1 MNSLFKITGFFAFI
15 SMIFLNAFVDLG
27 HKIIIQNTV
36 FKVYDGS
43 TQVILTAIINGLI
56 LLPFVLLFTPSGFL
70 ADRFKKPKIMQ
81 WAALAA
87 VVLTLMITGSYYL
100 GWFKLAFAMTFLLAA
115 QSAFYSPAKYGY
127 IREIAGKNHL
137 TFANGIVQSV
147 TIIAILLGMFVFS
160 ILFENALTG
169 HEFSSEA
176 DIIRIIAP
184 LGWLLVASSLLEFYF
199 ALRLPDI
206 EHPINT
212 ESFNW
217 KKYRSGKA
225 LHKNIKLLR
234 FDPIIWLS
242 IIGLSVFWG
251 VSQVVLATFP
261 AFVKEVLSIN
271 NTIVIQGLLACSGL
285 GIVAG
290 SLLAGKISDR
300 YLESGLIPLGALGMV
315 VTLFFLPQLTSTTL
329 FAIDIL
335 AFGFFGGLFIVPLN
349 ALIQFHAKAQQ
360 LGTILAGNNWIQNV
374 VMLTFL
380 CLTVIFSMADISS
393 RSLLNLLAIVTLVG
407 AGFTVWKLPQSLVR
421 YILGLVFASKYRINV
436 QGFDHI
442 PSQGGVLMLGNHIS
456 WLDWAM
462 IQIASPRPVL
472 FVMDKG
478 IYQKWYLKW
487 FLDLFGVIPIS
498 GTSSKSAL
506 ATINQHLKQGEVVCL
521 FPEGSISRN
530 GQLAEF
536 KQGFERCVADVD
548 GIILPFYLHGLWG
561 SRFSRSSS
569 KMQLLRQS
577 RIRRDIIVAF
587 GQAMAVNSQA
597 SAVKSAVFDL
607 SIDTWRSH
615 TENLPSLAH
624 SWIDRCKQCGRAKSL
639 TDIQNNVSLSR
650 RKALI
655 ITLLFSR
662 RFKKQSPEQ
671 NVGFLLPTSSFGILA
686 TMAAFISGKTVINL
700 NFTATVDSLLSA
712 INKAEIKTIYTS
724 RRFIKKLQARDIELD
739 SLFEQASP
747 IYLEDIHENINKPE
761 QILTLLA
768 SYCLPTSLLIHL
780 FGKPVN
786 IHSPATILFSSGS
799 EGEPKGVILSHQ
811 NIMGNIKQISDVL
824 DIRDEDIMVAS
835 LPLFHAFGL
844 TVTGLL
850 PLIEGVP
857 AICHPDPKDVLNIAK
872 GICHHQATIFCG
884 TSTFLGLFS
893 RNTRIH
899 PLMLDSLRI
908 VVAGAER
915 LTPQIRDSFSLKFGK
930 TIYEGYGTTE
940 TTPVATV
947 NLPDR
952 ISSNDWKVQTGNKN
966 GTVGLP
972 LPGSSVWIV
981 DPVTMEKLAIEED
994 GLILIGGTQVMQG
1007 YLNDPEKTADVI
1019 IEMEGHRWY
1028 KTGDKGHLDKDG
1040 FLVIVDR
1047 YSRFAKISGE
1057 MISLSA
1063 IEMSINAN
1071 LPEDVEI
1078 LATTVADDKKGEKVV
1093 LLYSGKIEDADLK
1106 ACITN
1111 STLNNLMMPSLL
1123 IEVET
1128 IPKLGSGKS
1137 DFNTAKQ
1144 IALNQANL
1152 SKTAINNDSTPQA
1165 I

>member
-1 MNSLFKITGFFAFI
+1 MNSLFKTTGFFAFI

-36 FKVYDGS
+36 FKIYDGS

-70 ADRFKKPKIMQ
+70 SDRLKKPQIMR
-81 WAALAA
+81 WAALVA
-87 VVLTLMITGSYYL
+87 VILTLIITAAYYL

-137 TFANGIVQSV
+137 TFANGVVQSV
-147 TIIAILLGMFVFS
+147 TIIAILLGMFAFS
-160 ILFENALTG
+160 VLFENILVGQT
-169 HEFSSEA
+169 FSTEA
-176 DIIRIIAP
+176 DIIRMIAP
-184 LGWLLVASSLLEFYF
+184 LGWLLVVGSLIELFL
-199 ALRLPDI
+199 ALRLPNI

-217 KKYRSGKA
+217 KKYRSGKT
-225 LHKNIKLLR
+225 LYNNLKLLR
-234 FDPIIWLS
+234 FDPVIWLS

-251 VSQVVLATFP
+251 VSQVVLAIFP
-261 AFVKEVLSIN
+261 AFVKEVLLIN
-271 NTIVIQGLLACSGL
+271 NTIVIQGLLACSGI
-285 GIVAG
+285 GIVGG

-300 YLESGLIPLGALGMV
+300 YIESGLIPLGGLGMV
-315 VTLFFLPQLTSTTL
+315 VALFFLPQLTSTTL
-329 FAIDIL
+329 FAVDIL

-360 LGTILAGNNWIQNV
+360 LGTVLAGNNWIQNV

-380 CLTVIFSMADISS
+380 CLTVVFSMADISS
-393 RSLLNLLAIVTLVG
+393 RALLNLLTIVTIVG
-407 AGFTVWKLPQSLVR
+407 ASYTVWKLPQSLVR
-421 YILGLVFASKYRINV
+421 YLLGMVFASKYRINV
-436 QGFDHI
+436 QGFDHM
-442 PSQGGVLMLGNHIS
+442 PSQGAVLMLGNHIS

-487 FLDLFGVIPIS
+487 LLDLFGVIPIS
-498 GTSSKSAL
+498 GTSSKGAL

-536 KQGFERCVADVD
+536 KQGFERCVEDID

-577 RIRRDIIVAF
+577 RIRRDVIVAF
-587 GQAMAVNSQA
+587 GRPMIVTAQA

-624 SWIDRCKQCGRAKSL
+624 SWIDRAKQNGRTRCL
-639 TDIQNNVSLSR
+639 TDTQSNVSLSR

-655 ITLLFSR
+655 ISLLFSHR
-662 RFKKQSPEQ
+662 IKKQSPEQ
-671 NVGFLLPTSSFGILA
+671 HVGLLLPTSSAGLLA
-686 TMAAFISGKTVINL
+686 NMGAFISGKTVINL
-700 NFTATVDSLLSA
+700 NFTANVDSLLSA
-712 INKAEIKTIYTS
+712 INKAEIKTLYTS
-724 RRFIKKLQARDIELD
+724 RQFIKKLQDKGFELD
-739 SLFEQASP
+739 ILFEKAPP
-747 IYLEDIHENINKPE
+747 IYLEDLHQGIKKSE
-761 QILTLLA
+761 QILALLA
-768 SYCLPTSLLIHL
+768 SYCLPTNILIHL

-786 IHSPATILFSSGS
+786 IHSPATVLFSSGS
-799 EGEPKGVILSHQ
+799 EGEPKGVVLSHQ
-811 NIMGNIKQISDVL
+811 NIMGNIKQVSDVL
-824 DIRDEDIMVAS
+824 DLRDEDVMVAS

-857 AICHPDPKDVLNIAK
+857 AICHPDPTDVLNIAK
-872 GICHHQATIFCG
+872 GICQYQATIFCG
-884 TSTFLGLFS
+884 TPTFLRLFTKS
-893 RNTRIH
+893 SRIH

-915 LTPQIRDSFSLKFGK
+915 LNPEIRDSFSLKFGK

-952 ISSNDWKVQTGNKN
+952 IAIDDWKIQTGDKK

-972 LPGSSVWIV
+972 LPGSSVRIV
-981 DPVTMEKLAIEED
+981 DPDTLESLAIDED

-1007 YLNDPEKTADVI
+1007 YLNDPERTADVLAEI
-1019 IEMEGHRWY
+1019 DGHQWY
-1028 KTGDKGHLDKDG
+1028 KTGDKGHLDRDG
-1040 FLVIVDR
+1040 FLIIVDR
-1047 YSRFAKISGE
+1047 YSRFAKIGGE
-1057 MISLSA
+1057 MISLGA
-1063 IEMSINAN
+1063 IEASINAS

-1078 LATTVADDKKGEKVV
+1078 LATTVSDDKKGEKVV
-1093 LLYSGKIEDADLK
+1093 LLYSGKIEDAELK

-1111 STLNNLMMPSLL
+1111 STLNSLMMPSLL
-1123 IEVET
+1123 IEVEA

-1137 DFNTAKQ
+1137 DFNKAKKIAFAQ
-1144 IALNQANL
+1144 INS
-1152 SKTAINNDSTPQA
+1152 SKA
-1165 I
+1165 

>member
-1 MNSLFKITGFFAFI
+1 MNSLFRTTGFFAFI
-15 SMIFLNAFVDLG
+15 SLIFLNAFVDLG

-43 TQVILTAIINGLI
+43 TQIILTAIINGLI

-81 WAALAA
+81 WAAFAA
-87 VVLTLMITGSYYL
+87 VVLTLMITASYYL

-137 TFANGIVQSV
+137 TLANGVVQSV
-147 TIIAILLGMFVFS
+147 TIMAILLGMFAFS
-160 ILFENALTG
+160 ILFENALAG
-169 HEFSSEA
+169 HEFSSEVE
-176 DIIRIIAP
+176 IISIIAP
-184 LGWLLVASSLLEFYF
+184 VGWLLVAGSLIELYF
-199 ALRLPDI
+199 ALGLPNI
-206 EHPINT
+206 EHPMNA
-212 ESFNW
+212 EAFNW
-217 KKYRSGKA
+217 QKYRTGKT
-225 LHKNIKLLR
+225 LHKNFKLLR
-234 FDPIIWLS
+234 FDPVIWLS

-251 VSQVVLATFP
+251 VSQAVLAIFP
-261 AFVKEVLSIN
+261 AFAKEVLQLN

-300 YLESGLIPLGALGMV
+300 YIEAGLIPLGALGMV
-315 VTLFFLPQLTSTTL
+315 ITLFFLPQLTSTRL
-329 FAIDIL
+329 FAVDIF

-360 LGTILAGNNWIQNV
+360 LGTVLAGNNWIQNV
-374 VMLTFL
+374 VMLAFL
-380 CLTVIFSMADISS
+380 CLTAIFAMANIESKP
-393 RSLLNLLAIVTLVG
+393 LLNLLTIVTLLG
-407 AGFTVWKLPQSLVR
+407 ASYTVWKLPQSLVR
-421 YILGLVFASKYRINV
+421 YILGIVFASKYRINV
-436 QGFDHI
+436 QGFDHM
-442 PSQGGVLMLGNHIS
+442 PSQGAVLMLGNHIS

-487 FLDLFGVIPIS
+487 LLDLFGVIPIS
-498 GTSSKSAL
+498 GSSSKDAL
-506 ATINQHLKQGEVVCL
+506 ATINQRLKQGEVVCL

-536 KQGFERCVADVD
+536 KQGFERCVAEVD

-577 RIRRDIIVAF
+577 RIRRDVIVAF
-587 GQAMAVNSQA
+587 GQAMAINSQA

-615 TENLPSLAH
+615 TESLPSLAY
-624 SWIDRCKQCGRAKSL
+624 SWIDRAKQSGRSNCL
-639 TDIQNNVSLSR
+639 TDTHNNIPLSR

-655 ITLLFSR
+655 ISLLFSQR
-662 RFKKQSPEQ
+662 IKKQSPEH
-671 NVGFLLPTSSFGILA
+671 NIGLLLPTSSAGLLA
-686 TMAAFISGKTVINL
+686 NMSAFIAGKTVVNL
-700 NFTATVDSLLSA
+700 NFTANIESLLSA
-712 INKAEIKTIYTS
+712 INKAEINTIYTS
-724 RRFIKKLQARDIELD
+724 RRFINKLQDKGFELD
-739 SLFEQASP
+739 ALFEQALP
-747 IYLEDIHENINKPE
+747 VYLEDIHDSIRKPQ

-768 SYCLPTSLLIHL
+768 SYCLPTQVIIHL
-780 FGKPVN
+780 FGKSVN

-799 EGEPKGVILSHQ
+799 EGEPKGVVLSHQ
-811 NIMGNIKQISDVL
+811 NIMGNIKQVSDVL
-824 DIRDEDIMVAS
+824 DIRDEDVMVAS

-857 AICHPDPKDVLNIAK
+857 SICHPDPTDVVNIAK
-872 GICHHQATIFCG
+872 GIYRHKATIFCG
-884 TSTFLGLFS
+884 TSTFLRLFTKNS
-893 RNTRIH
+893 RIH
-899 PLMLDSLRI
+899 PIMLDSLRI

-915 LTPQIRDSFSLKFGK
+915 LNPEIRDSFSLKFGK

-952 ISSNDWKVQTGNKN
+952 IGLDDWKIQTGDKK

-972 LPGSSVWIV
+972 LPGSSVRIV
-981 DPVTMEKLAIEED
+981 DPDTLESLAIEED

-1007 YLNDPEKTADVI
+1007 YLNDPERTADVLLDI
-1019 IEMEGHRWY
+1019 DGHQWY
-1028 KTGDKGHLDKDG
+1028 KTGDKGHVDKDG

-1047 YSRFAKISGE
+1047 YSRFAKIGGE
-1057 MISLSA
+1057 MISLGA
-1063 IEMSINAN
+1063 IEASININ

-1078 LATTVADDKKGEKVV
+1078 LATSVPDDKKGEKVV
-1093 LLYSGKIEDADLK
+1093 LLYSGKIEDAELK

-1111 STLNNLMMPSLL
+1111 STLNSLMMPSLL
-1123 IEVET
+1123 IEVDT

-1137 DFNTAKQ
+1137 DFNKAKH
-1144 IALNQANL
+1144 IALAQL
-1152 SKTAINNDSTPQA
+1152 S
-1165 I
+1165 